1 MTDQPQSAAAEAA
14 MMSNEN
20 LIDMLLGAAL
30 FVLAAKSNGDDA
42 ALAEHEHRMTIFRAE
57 LESRLAAAAPP
68 SGQVVLTEF
77 FARSVLLDLQEFAK
91 TRRGKA
97 VSAQIRADY
106 LTQQIAALKGAS
118 E

>member
-14 MMSNEN
+14 MRNED

-57 LESRLAAAAPP
+57 LESRLAAA
-68 SGQVVLTEF
+68 L
-77 FARSVLLDLQEFAK
+77 
-91 TRRGKA
+91 
-97 VSAQIRADY
+97 ADAGDDG
-106 LTQQIAALKGAS
+106 TGA

>member
-14 MMSNEN
+14 MMSNEH

-57 LESRLAAAAPP
+57 LESRLAAA
-68 SGQVVLTEF
+68 L
-77 FARSVLLDLQEFAK
+77 
-91 TRRGKA
+91 
-97 VSAQIRADY
+97 ADAGDDG
-106 LTQQIAALKGAS
+106 TGA